1 MTKNSFDADVI
12 IVGGGPCG
20 LMLANELGRRNIR
33 TILFNDRPDTS
44 PHPQANATQARTMEH
59 YRRLGFSKRVRAA
72 GLPFDYPTDVAYFTR
87 FTKHELARFELPASG
102 QTQKLVRGLS
112 GSWSAAELP
121 HRCSQMYIERI
132 LREEAERLPS
142 VTLHFGWRVT
152 RFADNAD
159 HVEAEILSDTGIQ
172 RRFTGKYLV
181 GADGPRSDIRKQ
193 LDIGYRGE
201 ANRDRPFL
209 AGLMYSIYFSAPHV
223 NDLIPHQKAW
233 QYWAVNPDRR
243 GLMLALDGRGAFVF
257 MSQLRPDENPDAI
270 PEGLARSIVH
280 GGMGKEFEFQII
292 ERSHWTAGLT
302 LVAERF
308 QVGRVFLAG
317 DAVHLFT
324 PTGGLGYNTAVEDAV
339 NLGWKL
345 AAAIKGWGGPLLLD
359 SYERERE
366 PVARRNTGFA
376 RMYADSI
383 GRLTVP
389 IEIEDD
395 TKAGAASRSAMSEY
409 LNRHARAE
417 FNIPGITL
425 GARYDRSPI
434 IVQDGTDPPPD
445 SPNIYHPSAC
455 PGGCAPHAW
464 VSDGRSLFDMLG
476 FEFTLL
482 RLRPDAPDGAP
493 LAAAA
498 QARGVP
504 LVIVDLMKEGLHD
517 LYEARFAL
525 IRPDQIVCWR
535 GNQLPSDIGA
545 LLGQVTGN
553 ELTPTDLV
561 TSPPGVPRDEGS
573 KLVREHRC

>member
-1 MTKNSFDADVI
+1 MAKNSFDADVI

-20 LMLANELGRRNIR
+20 LMLANELGRRSIR

-59 YRRLGFSKRVRAA
+59 YRRLGFAKRVRAA
-72 GLPFDYPTDVAYFTR
+72 GLPDDYPTDVAYFTR

-102 QTQKLVRGLS
+102 QTHELVRGLS

-132 LREEAERLPS
+132 LFEEAERLPS
-142 VTLHFGWRVT
+142 VTLHFGWRAT
-152 RFADNAD
+152 RFADDVD
-159 HVEAEILSDTGIQ
+159 HVEVEIISDSGSR
-172 RRFTGKYLV
+172 RRFTAKYLV

-193 LDIGYRGE
+193 LGIGYRGE

-209 AGLMYSIYFSAPHV
+209 AGLMYSIYFSSPSAY
-223 NDLIPHQKAW
+223 DLIPHRKAW
-233 QYWAVNPDRR
+233 QYWAVNPERR
-243 GLMLALDGRGAFVF
+243 GLMLALDGLGAFVF

-270 PEGLARSIVH
+270 PEALARSIVH
-280 GGMGKEFEFQII
+280 GGMGNEFDFQIV
-292 ERSHWTAGLT
+292 ERSHWRAGLT

-308 QVGRVFLAG
+308 QGDRVFLAG
-317 DAVHLFT
+317 DAAHLFT

-345 AAAIKGWGGPLLLD
+345 AATIKGWGGPALLN

-383 GRLTVP
+383 GRFTVP
-389 IEIEDD
+389 TEIEDE
-395 TKAGAASRSAMSEY
+395 TKGGAASRAQMSEY

-445 SPNIYHPSAC
+445 SPNVYHPSAC
-455 PGGCAPHAW
+455 PGGRAPHAW
-464 VSDGRSLFDMLG
+464 LSDGRSLFDAFG

-482 RLRPDAPDGAP
+482 RLRHDAPDGAP
-493 LAAAA
+493 LASAA

-504 LVIVDLMKEGLHD
+504 LVILDLAKERLD
-517 LYEARFAL
+517 YLYEASLAL
-525 IRPDQIVCWR
+525 VRPDQIVCWR
-535 GNQLPSDIGA
+535 GNQLPSDSGS
-545 LLGQVTGN
+545 LLAQVTGSKFIQP
-553 ELTPTDLV
+553 ELTASQL
-561 TSPPGVPRDEGS
+561 GVPTHQSLSSLR
-573 KLVREHRC
+573 